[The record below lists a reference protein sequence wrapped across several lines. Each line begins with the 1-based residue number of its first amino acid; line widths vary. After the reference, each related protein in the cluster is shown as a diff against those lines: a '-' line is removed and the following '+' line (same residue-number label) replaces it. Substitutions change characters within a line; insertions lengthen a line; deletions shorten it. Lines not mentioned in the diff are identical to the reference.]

1 MFSSNSI
8 LLFACCAL
16 SLLAFNGCSGSS
28 SIATDAHAEHAHGAD
43 HDHPETLADAVKE
56 LIELRDTVRDSL
68 AKKNLKLA
76 DESLHEIGHLLEKV
90 PGLALKASLTKEQS
104 ETLKKSTGELFD
116 LFGKIDEKM
125 HGGKG
130 MSYEEAAA
138 KIDAA
143 IEALRPFVKSATPAA
158 AS

>member
-1 MFSSNSI
+1 MFSSRSM
-8 LLFACCAL
+8 LRFACCAL
-16 SLLAFNGCSGSS
+16 SLLLFNGCSGTSS
-28 SIATDAHAEHAHGAD
+28 SATDTHAHNED
-43 HDHPETLADAVKE
+43 HHAPETLADGVKE
-56 LIELRDTVRDSL
+56 LIELRDTIRDSF
-68 AKKNLKLA
+68 AKKDLKLA
-76 DESLHEIGHLLEKV
+76 DESLHEIGHLLEEV

-104 ETLKKSTGELFD
+104 ETLKKTTDELFD

-143 IEALRPFVKSATPAA
+143 IKALRPFVKSAAPAA